1 MGIKLGNVISRQQE
15 EKEFQKKVAQNYIN
29 DNYISVGSIKIPKT
43 QVKTKTTDYNSKES
57 YNNRIAELRKKQ
69 IELNNSLI
77 SYDKQNASTDNYYPN
92 YAINKNA
99 NKSKIPSSEYL
110 PFEQKIMPTNST
122 KTKTNDSERNKI
134 LEEYNNNKKEL
145 EKLEKEKKEKYPEWY
160 QKIFQTPKA
169 FKDGYQFGD
178 VSKTITG
185 SVADVGLNLAE
196 GVARVGEGA
205 AKTIAGVG
213 AEIIDWAGNKK
224 YADRVRNNI
233 ATVEP
238 VVSGLLNK
246 AQKKVDK
253 YSIFGDTGDE
263 IASSVGYT
271 AGLAVGSEAL
281 GSAANIP
288 VGKLNMPTLAVVS
301 GTGSGFEEAY
311 KQGATGVEAWTKALG
326 SGAIEG
332 VTEGLFGMF
341 GVGGNEITDQWGK
354 QAASHFKSGLAKG
367 LAKTGV
373 SATGEA
379 VEELLSYMGNQGLDW
394 LIDKASGDPKFY
406 KKWDWD
412 EVGQEMAIAFIS
424 AGLSQGGN
432 TAVNIQQQY
441 SAEVNE
447 EEKRLGRQLSEEEK
461 NAIKEKVVESV
472 INEENNSKDNNNNN
486 VNNSNNNNN
495 QSVEIAN
502 EIQSEIQELTEQRE
516 TITDTQQIAQIDT
529 RINELQQQLNQINN
543 NIRQIQNNVES
554 TQLEANN
561 EQLQDNKLLPI
572 NNQTNKVN
580 LPGVKVQENNIK
592 TESVNDS
599 FNLKQKQLDIINKS
613 NPMLDD
619 YHTGIRSV
627 GDIMTLPEA
636 YNAAKMEAI
645 DGEWD
650 NYASY
655 PDITNKML
663 ENALQTG
670 EITIYSSYP
679 IENGVFVTPSYQQAL
694 DYAGNNPSKVYS
706 KIVPINNVA
715 WVNVDEGQY
724 APIVDLNFTDKA
736 KGNIPINQSLLNKYK
751 NVEEIFNNEKNNYDG
766 AINVKT
772 IDIDVKGKNVTEL
785 YHDAVKIFDDNHST
799 NTFENEGN
807 QIKVTH
813 ADIKES
819 INKIFND
826 RQQNKYLKEHLQVFS
841 DLGDIIENSR
851 LVNQTEEN
859 KNRKKYNTWN
869 YYYNGLNINNELY
882 DLEFDVVSRA
892 DGENHYRLQRL
903 KKANAQSVLPLNKGE
918 SDSGASASYINNTT
932 NSTNNQVVLPI
943 NNDMQDNKNNTLSL
957 EQRVSGDRLLDAQD
971 LIEEV
976 KSVGAKVDD
985 NGYITVYHQ
994 TTPEAA
1000 KKIRETGK
1008 MISKELDVFFS
1019 TSKDATQADGRGQT
1033 KLEFK
1038 IPAEKLELDDIFSD
1052 NADLKIRLNGAK
1064 ELDVSDYLA
1073 NNETNSK
1080 PNLPGITQQEAEEL
1094 PLKKDNNVVK
1104 ANLDDIKNIPK
1115 NPTKEESY
1123 EVEKKKTRKE
1133 IQNELLDEMGIT
1145 INDLS
1150 AGKDISSIGFQ
1161 RTDPI
1166 RLNEKVFGYEVGQ
1179 KINDATI
1186 NKTKHN
1192 EAERTRFLNQ
1202 ERDSIKE
1209 LGIKARSKES
1219 AAVQKYAEKQYVNDK
1234 GEVVKYGDHQ
1244 LAAEFPNVETQNKIK
1259 RAADI
1264 LRNKYDKYIDDI
1276 NSAITEMGYDPI
1288 PKRTD
1293 YMKHFT
1299 ELSDKLSQWGIPLNR
1314 NSLSEDSLPTDINGV
1329 TDQFKPGK
1337 NWFAS
1342 AMQRKGIKT
1351 TYDAITG
1358 IDSYLE
1364 GASNLIYHTED
1375 IQRYRAL
1382 SKLIRETYGQT
1393 HGMDNID
1400 VNTKEGQQ
1408 RLNDIFDNKLS
1419 KYVAWL
1425 DEQANS
1431 LAGKKGAIDRG
1442 AERAL
1447 GRKIYGVLET
1457 AKKQVGSNMTGFNVR
1472 SALTNFASAVQGVSK
1487 TNKLAFLKGTASTLQ
1502 NIIHDDGLINKSDFL
1517 TSRFGS
1523 DMLSKKLW
1531 QKASNAGQI
1540 FMTGTDYFT
1549 ANQIWRG
1556 KYYENLQKGMSESE
1570 AIKKADD
1577 FAARI
1582 MGDRSKGST
1591 AEIFNSKT
1599 LGLLTQFQLEV
1610 NNQWSSIVHD
1620 NKMDLK
1626 SGNKS
1631 GATVVFQLGQ
1641 LAALSYFFNGF
1652 MRAFTGSDVMIDPID
1667 MLKKIIGKDD
1677 DDKDK
1682 TLEERA
1688 TEVIGDLWDDLP
1700 FVSFLSGG
1708 RIPLSEAF
1716 KGGDTLLKYATGQT
1730 DKYGNKISLENVKKD
1745 AIESAYYWLLPT
1757 GYGQLRKTT
1766 KGLSMYDKNLPI
1778 AGSYTDSGNLRF
1790 TADESTGGK
1799 IKAAL
1804 FGQYS
1809 SEESQKYSASGYKAI
1824 SSSRVQELKDLGMTA
1839 SEYRKYNTGLKNA
1852 GSTNAEK
1859 IDYIANSDYTDKQ
1872 KNIMAKNVLKKD
1884 FDIKDYKKYS
1894 SYDEYDYA
1902 TKYPD
1907 KYSVVSQITSFDN
1920 YTKWKNE
1927 IQEIKNNTT
1936 NDKAETIKYI
1946 NGLNLSVPQKA
1957 MFIKLYYST
1966 YNNYNNQIVEYI
1978 NNQKLSIDEKKQI
1991 LEKLK
1996 FTIKDGKVYW

>member
-43 QVKTKTTDYNSKES
+43 QAQTKTTDYNSKES

-246 AQKKVDK
+246 AQKKIDK

-432 TAVNIQQQY
+432 TAVNIQHQY

-472 INEENNSKDNNNNN
+472 INEENNSKDNNNNEN
-486 VNNSNNNNN
+486 VNNNNNNNNN

-516 TITDTQQIAQIDT
+516 NVTDTQQIAQIDT

-543 NIRQIQNNVES
+543 NIRQIQNNAET

-592 TESVNDS
+592 TESANDS

-619 YHTGIRSV
+619 YHTGIRSI

-715 WVNVDEGQY
+715 WINVDEGQY

-766 AINVKT
+766 VINVKT

-932 NSTNNQVVLPI
+932 NLPKNQVVLPI
-943 NNDMQDNKNNTLSL
+943 NSSMQQNQNNTQEIQGMNVSKSQVEDAVYDKFEEMMDEYGFDVDDIQGVYLHGSRLRGTANQNSDLDAVVFYIGNENEDYIFNTINDDNNQLVIDGVKIDINPVSIDSLSEMDDYITRSEQYDKEVLSKEEKKNN
-957 EQRVSGDRLLDAQD
+957 
-971 LIEEV
+971 
-976 KSVGAKVDD
+976 
-985 NGYITVYHQ
+985 
-994 TTPEAA
+994 
-1000 KKIRETGK
+1000 
-1008 MISKELDVFFS
+1008 
-1019 TSKDATQADGRGQT
+1019 
-1033 KLEFK
+1033 
-1038 IPAEKLELDDIFSD
+1038 
-1052 NADLKIRLNGAK
+1052 
-1064 ELDVSDYLA
+1064 
-1073 NNETNSK
+1073 
-1080 PNLPGITQQEAEEL
+1080 L
-1094 PLKKDNNVVK
+1094 PLAKDNNVVK
-1104 ANLDDIKNIPK
+1104 ANLDEVKNIPK

-1150 AGKDISSIGFQ
+1150 VGKDISSIGFQ

-1447 GRKIYGVLET
+1447 GRKIYGILET

-1859 IDYIANSDYTDKQ
+1859 IDYIVNSDYTDKQ